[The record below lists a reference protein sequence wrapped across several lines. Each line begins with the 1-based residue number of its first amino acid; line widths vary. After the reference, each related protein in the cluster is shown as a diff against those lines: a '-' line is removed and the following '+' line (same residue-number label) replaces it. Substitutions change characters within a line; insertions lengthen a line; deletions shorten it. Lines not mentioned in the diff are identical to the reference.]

1 MKKLRKIVHVVEIV
15 EVNDQHSLPVYNCKI
30 IIQTLVLQLVY
41 MLFLIAYVAGPL
53 THTHRGK
60 TTVYG
65 ITNGPGDLPDCKSTA
80 IFAKV
85 SAPDIL
91 NWIKEVLSLSI
102 SGGK

>member
-15 EVNDQHSLPVYNCKI
+15 EVNNQHNLPVYNCKI
-30 IIQTLVLQLVY
+30 LQILVFQMVCI
-41 MLFLIAYVAGPL
+41 LFLLAYVAGPL

-65 ITNGPGDLPDCKSTA
+65 ITNGPGDLPDCNSTG

-91 NWIKEVLSLSI
+91 NWIKEVLSLPI

>member
-1 MKKLRKIVHVVEIV
+1 M
-15 EVNDQHSLPVYNCKI
+15 
-30 IIQTLVLQLVY
+30 Y

-53 THTHRGK
+53 THTQKGK

-65 ITNGPGDLPDCKSTA
+65 ITNGPGDLPDCKSTG

-91 NWIKEVLSLSI
+91 NWIKEVLSLPI

>member
-1 MKKLRKIVHVVEIV
+1 MINIVC
-15 EVNDQHSLPVYNCKI
+15 QSTI
-30 IIQTLVLQLVY
+30 ILSILQILVFQLVY

-65 ITNGPGDLPDCKSTA
+65 ITNGPGDLPDCKSTG

-91 NWIKEVLSLSI
+91 NWIKEVLSLPI